1 MQSFDH
7 SLKHLLQQEPAD
19 FIGFGLGG
27 GAKFRILQPTPSALP
42 RRGRDIDG
50 AYVVA
55 IGDLP
60 DDAPVPEERQ
70 QVVHVEFYR
79 RHQSAVEIATDIA
92 EAQARLFRREG
103 KRVVSHLWD
112 LYGDADAPVRERRK
126 VVFGAD
132 GSAVVYHRINLRGMR
147 WEQLLA
153 EAPPAL
159 WALVALARDGA
170 AVEAVE
176 EARDRIEAHGTRSPG
191 HRADHLTVLR
201 FVAEAEG
208 LPREIMRAVLTR
220 EKLMASGLYEEIFG
234 DGKAEGKAEGK
245 AQDVLAVLEARGIP
259 VSAAV
264 RKRVLGCADVAQLD
278 VWVRRAAVAPT
289 AADVVRAKS
298 PARTPARG
306 AERHAQKS

>member
-27 GAKFRILQPTPSALP
+27 GASFRILEPTPSVLP
-42 RRGRDIDG
+42 SRGRDIDG
-50 AYVVA
+50 AYVIA
-55 IGDLP
+55 IGDVSEG
-60 DDAPVPEERQ
+60 APVPDDRKR
-70 QVVHVEFYR
+70 VVHIEFYR
-79 RHQSAVEIATDIA
+79 RHQSVKEIGTDIA
-92 EAQARLFRREG
+92 EAQVRLFRRED
-103 KRVVSHLWD
+103 KLVVSHLWD

-234 DGKAEGKAEGK
+234 DGKAEGKAQ
-245 AQDVLAVLEARGIP
+245 AVLAVLEARGIP